1 MNASIILRLLKYGLN
16 HKATLFRASLLLLLA
31 TGLDMLAPW
40 LTMIYIDQFVA
51 VDDYEM
57 SALVGIAVI
66 YIGVIISANVL
77 SYFQS
82 LSYFDLSASVI
93 SELRQASFQHCL
105 KLPMAYFHQHSHG
118 ETINRMTQDV
128 EAVRHL
134 FKNIIGRTI
143 RDIVTISAVIISM
156 LLLNMQL
163 ALVCIAFIP
172 VFIAVFVAYRHFSL
186 PLHRK
191 IKQQSAK
198 INGFLNESLQQVLLL
213 QVFNAQPRFIKRLND
228 KAQTNITLSQR
239 NVTLEALL
247 LRPMLELLAILM
259 MAALILSL
267 GAMPTNLLAFGLLF
281 AFFAYL
287 ARFFEPIIN
296 LMQSQG
302 ELLQSVAAAERV
314 FQLLDYEMESPGG
327 SILLNHCPTIRF
339 HQVNFAYEQGESVL
353 SNLDLTIE
361 PGEFVALV
369 GPTGSGKSTIAQLL
383 KGYYQVN
390 SGQIQLDQY
399 IITQYQT
406 NSLRKAITL
415 VDQKPFIMQGS
426 VRQNL
431 LLDLVN
437 TDDSQIHHVLAQVEL
452 AAWLASLPH
461 GLDTVIDNNSPLL
474 TLGQKQLLCFARA
487 LLQNSSVIILDE
499 ASASLDPAS
508 EQAIGRVIQQ
518 LRGKVS
524 LLVIAHKLSNIKM
537 ADKIVVLQQGVLL
550 QQGKHA
556 DLVRQGGA
564 YHQLLAC
571 NDSQPNNIV
580 A

>member
-1 MNASIILRLLKYGLN
+1 MNTSVILRLLKYGLN
-16 HKATLFRASLLLLLA
+16 HKAILVQASLLLLLA

-51 VDDYEM
+51 VDHYQVNT
-57 SALVGIAVI
+57 LVGIAVI
-66 YIGVIISANVL
+66 YIGVIIGANLL

-82 LSYFDLSASVI
+82 LSYFDLSAKVI
-93 SELRQASFQHCL
+93 AELRQASFQHCL
-105 KLPMAYFHQHSHG
+105 KLPMAYFHQHSNG

-143 RDIVTISAVIISM
+143 RDIFTVIAVIISM
-156 LLLNMQL
+156 LLLNVQL

-228 KAQTNITLSQR
+228 KAQTNIALSQR

-267 GAMPTNLLAFGLLF
+267 GAMPSNLLAFGLLF

-302 ELLQSVAAAERV
+302 ELLQAVAAAERV
-314 FQLLDYEMESPGG
+314 FQLLDHDIESSGG
-327 SILLNHCPTIRF
+327 SLQLNHCPTICF
-339 HQVNFAYEQGESVL
+339 HQVSFAYVQGEPVL
-353 SNLDLTIE
+353 SNLDLTIA

-383 KGYYQVN
+383 KGYYQAN
-390 SGQIQLDQY
+390 SGHIQLDQHL
-399 IITQYQT
+399 ISHYQT
-406 NSLRKAITL
+406 DGLRKAITL
-415 VDQKPFIMQGS
+415 VDQKPFIMQAS

-431 LLDLVN
+431 LLDLVHP
-437 TDDSQIHHVLAQVEL
+437 DDAQLHHVLAQVEL
-452 AAWLASLPH
+452 APWLASLPQ
-461 GLDTVIDNNSPLL
+461 GLDTSIDNNSPLL

-508 EQAIGRVIQQ
+508 EQAIQRVIAQ

-537 ADKIVVLQQGVLL
+537 ADKIAVLQQGVLM

-556 DLVRQGGA
+556 DLVKNKGA
-564 YHQLLAC
+564 YQQLLAS
-571 NDSQPNNIV
+571 NDSPPSNIV